1 MSDLLVIASSGLNAF
16 HVIGALTALWALLL
30 SFVGIKREGF
40 PATRRSE
47 IGVALVSIV
56 MFVLA
61 VGSAIYTSLH
71 EEEEGED
78 PAGPTA
84 LVHPPR

>member
-1 MSDLLVIASSGLNAF
+1 VSGSLVVASGGLNAF
-16 HVIGALTALWALLL
+16 HVLGALTAVWALLL
-30 SFVGIKREGF
+30 SFLGITREGF

-47 IGVALVSIV
+47 IAVAFVSIT

-61 VGSAIYTSLH
+61 VGSAIYTSLN

-78 PAGPTA
+78 PGGPTA
-84 LVHPPR
+84 LVPPR